1 MFRSGGGLLPESEPH
16 GFGLYSDGGAWR
28 FKAELLKIGMNS
40 AEDGEPVERGRTAGV
55 VPRGTGCRTAIVG
68 AKDFLREKC
77 IGRGCIFGTCPA
89 RGARRAAAKAVC
101 GLSGTQFDG
110 ARKNVLAL
118 ARGAGVA
125 DQSGI
130 KRDLVCL

>member
-1 MFRSGGGLLPESEPH
+1 MFRSGGGLLSESESH

-28 FKAELLKIGMNS
+28 FKSELLQPGMNS
-40 AEDGEPVERGRTAGV
+40 AEDGEPAERCRSAGDGL
-55 VPRGTGCRTAIVG
+55 PHRNRGCEGLSPGEVYRAPS
-68 AKDFLREKC
+68 
-77 IGRGCIFGTCPA
+77 CIFGFAPTW
-89 RGARRAAAKAVC
+89 GARRAAAKAVC

>member
-1 MFRSGGGLLPESEPH
+1 MTLPNGDGLPGLGG
-16 GFGLYSDGGAWR
+16 R
-28 FKAELLKIGMNS
+28 I
-40 AEDGEPVERGRTAGV
+40 
-55 VPRGTGCRTAIVG
+55 AIAG
-68 AKDFLREKC
+68 AKDFSRENC
-77 IGRGCIFGTCPA
+77 IGRRAVFFGFAPTW
-89 RGARRAAAKAVC
+89 GARRAAAKAVC

-118 ARGAGVA
+118 ARGSGVA